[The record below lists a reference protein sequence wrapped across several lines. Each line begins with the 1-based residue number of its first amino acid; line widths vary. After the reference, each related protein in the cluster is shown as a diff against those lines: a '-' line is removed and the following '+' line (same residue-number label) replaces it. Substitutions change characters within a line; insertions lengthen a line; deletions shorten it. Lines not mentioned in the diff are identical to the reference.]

1 MYKLINFIIQIS
13 YASYTSCLFIFY
25 HPQFYRDC
33 LVTYEKLIFY
43 YFIIV
48 NEFFCR
54 FAPHQCLTFFT
65 DHVWKQVLNLGVCR
79 FHFEEELI
87 DLKRFEYFNFQQI
100 IQFDL
105 SLHDAF
111 IILLFHFDIHQF
123 FLYIQ
128 LVSLFVFICGYLFI
142 RYRSSLIFNLI
153 TRWLPLSIAL
163 SIWKKK

>member
-1 MYKLINFIIQIS
+1 MDIYLAMCRS
-13 YASYTSCLFIFY
+13 HLASSVDHYLRIY
-25 HPQFYRDC
+25 L
-33 LVTYEKLIFY
+33 LVY
-43 YFIIV
+43 
-48 NEFFCR
+48 EFFCR

-111 IILLFHFDIHQF
+111 IILLYYVDIH
-123 FLYIQ
+123 LRALHIHLRALHIHLRALHIHLRALHIQ
-128 LVSLFVFICGYLFI
+128 LVCLFVFICGYLFI
-142 RYRSSLIFNLI
+142 RYKSSLIFNLI
-153 TRWLPLSIAL
+153 TR
-163 SIWKKK
+163 

>member
-1 MYKLINFIIQIS
+1 MDIYLAMCRS
-13 YASYTSCLFIFY
+13 HLASSVDHYLRIY
-25 HPQFYRDC
+25 L
-33 LVTYEKLIFY
+33 LVY
-43 YFIIV
+43 
-48 NEFFCR
+48 EFFCR

-111 IILLFHFDIHQF
+111 IILLYYFDIH
-123 FLYIQ
+123 LRVLHIQ
-128 LVSLFVFICGYLFI
+128 LVSIFVLIISYLFI
-142 RYRSSLIFNLI
+142 RHTS
-153 TRWLPLSIAL
+153 
-163 SIWKKK
+163 